1 MENQENITT
10 PWTQN
15 PEEIINIFDSHPD
28 GLSSEEA
35 SIRLAKFGLNS
46 LEIHDETGPLKL
58 FLSQLNS
65 PIILIMLFATVIS
78 AFLKDWVDSI
88 IILLIVLGSA
98 GLSFSQEFSA
108 NNAAKKLRAQI
119 SLKANGF
126 RDGKEQSIAA
136 EQLVPGD
143 IVLLSAGSLV
153 PADGVILSAQD
164 FYVNQSVLTGE
175 TYPVEKYASP
185 SPANA
190 TLAERDNC
198 VFMGTNVRSGSAR
211 VIITHTGIHTAFG
224 QVAHHLTS
232 RPPETDFERGLRTFG
247 YFLTEVMVI
256 LVLGVFVINIAF
268 QKPPID
274 SVLFSI
280 ALAVGLTPQLLP
292 AILSI
297 NLSKGSQI
305 MADNGVIVRRLS
317 AIENLGAMDVLC
329 TDKTGTLTLG
339 IVHLDGAVDIYG
351 NRSDTVLINAYLNAH
366 FETGLNNA
374 LDDAITSQIQPDLTN
389 YEKLDEI
396 PYDFVRKRLSI
407 VVREPS
413 GAILMVT
420 KGALKNVLEVC
431 DSIQDGDNV
440 VAYDPSHQAVIQKR
454 FEEWSAK
461 GFRILGVATKQ
472 LTECCEGYTR
482 IDEHHMIFA
491 GFLLFFDPPKPDV
504 MQVITQLETMGEQ
517 LKIIT
522 GDNKLVALHVAET
535 IGLKVEGVLTGTELA
550 QLSDEA
556 LWHIVPKT
564 TLFADVDPNQ
574 KEKIIRALQKSGH
587 VVGYMGD
594 GINDAP
600 ALHSADVG
608 ISVDSAVDVAKEAA
622 DFVLLNQDLSV
633 LQKGIEL
640 GRSTFANTLKYIFI
654 ATSANFGN
662 MFSMAGASLL
672 LPFLPLLPSQILLTN
687 FLSDFPSMNISRDS
701 VDPEQIQKPR
711 RWDIHFLRNF
721 MITFGLLSSV
731 FDYLTFGTLI
741 ILLKATPEQFRSGWF
756 LESIVSALFILLVV
770 RTQRPVFKSK
780 PAKQLTI
787 AVLITAMVAIA
798 LPYSPVNQ
806 LLGFTSL
813 PVTTIMLLL
822 TITGVYIL
830 SAEFMKKLFYKKNH
844 L

>member
-1 MENQENITT
+1 MDAHENLTT
-10 PWTQN
+10 PWIHN
-15 PEEIINIFDSHPD
+15 PEELITILNSSPN
-28 GLSSEEA
+28 GLSSDEA
-35 SIRLAKFGLNS
+35 SHRLDQFGLNA
-46 LEIHDETGPLKL
+46 LELHSETGPLKL

-65 PIILIMLFATVIS
+65 PIILILLFATVIS
-78 AFLKDWVDSI
+78 AFLKDWVDSV

-98 GLSFSQEFSA
+98 GLSFSQEFNA
-108 NNAAKKLRAQI
+108 DNAAKKLRAQI
-119 SLKANGF
+119 TLKATVI
-126 RDGKEQSIAA
+126 RDGKEQSITA
-136 EQLVPGD
+136 EKLVPGD
-143 IVLLSAGSLV
+143 VVFLSAGSLI
-153 PADGVILSAQD
+153 PADGVIFSAQD

-175 TYPVEKYASP
+175 TYPIEKNSIPTPVSAS
-185 SPANA
+185 
-190 TLAERDNC
+190 LAERTNC

-211 VIITHTGIHTAFG
+211 VIVTQTGIHTAFG
-224 QVAHHLTS
+224 QVARHLTN

-247 YFLTEVMVI
+247 NFLTEVMVV

-268 QKPPID
+268 KKPPID

-305 MADNGVIVRRLS
+305 MAENGVIVRRLS

-329 TDKTGTLTLG
+329 TDKTGTLTQG
-339 IVHLDGAVDIYG
+339 VVQLDGALDING
-351 NRSDTVLINAYLNAH
+351 DRSDMVLFNAYLNAY
-366 FETGLNNA
+366 FETGLSNI
-374 LDDAITSQIQPDLTN
+374 LDDAITSQMQPDLN
-389 YEKLDEI
+389 GYEKLDEI

-407 VVREPS
+407 VVRQPS
-413 GAILMVT
+413 GSILMVT
-420 KGALKNVLEVC
+420 KGALKNILEVC
-431 DSIQDGDNV
+431 DSIQDGSEMVPFDQT
-440 VAYDPSHQAVIQKR
+440 HQTIIQNH
-454 FEEWSAK
+454 FEEWSAQ
-461 GFRILGVATKQ
+461 GFRILGVATKK
-472 LTECCEGYTR
+472 LAECCDGYTR
-482 IDEHHMIFA
+482 TDEHHMTFI

-504 MQVITQLETMGEQ
+504 MDVIKQLNSMGEQ

-522 GDNKLVALHVAET
+522 GDNKLVALHVADS
-535 IGLKVEGVLTGTELA
+535 IGLEVEGILTGAELA

-556 LWHIVPKT
+556 LWHVVPRT

-622 DFVLLNQDLSV
+622 DFVLLKQDLSV
-633 LQKGIEL
+633 LQKGIVL

-672 LPFLPLLPSQILLTN
+672 LSFLPLLPSQILLTN

-721 MITFGLLSSV
+721 MVTFGLLSSV
-731 FDYLTFGTLI
+731 FDYLTFG
-741 ILLKATPEQFRSGWF
+741 ILFFFLKATPEQFRSGWF

-770 RTQRPVFKSK
+770 RTQRPVFQSN
-780 PAKQLTI
+780 PARSLTA
-787 AVLITAMVAIA
+787 AVWITAVIAIA
-798 LPYSPVNQ
+798 LPYSPINH
-806 LLGFTSL
+806 LLGFTPL
-813 PVTTIMLLL
+813 PFTTLLL
-822 TITGVYIL
+822 LFSITGLYVF
-830 SAEFMKKLFYKKNH
+830 SAEFIKKSFYKTNH

>member
-1 MENQENITT
+1 
-10 PWTQN
+10 
-15 PEEIINIFDSHPD
+15 
-28 GLSSEEA
+28 
-35 SIRLAKFGLNS
+35 
-46 LEIHDETGPLKL
+46 
-58 FLSQLNS
+58 
-65 PIILIMLFATVIS
+65 
-78 AFLKDWVDSI
+78 
-88 IILLIVLGSA
+88 
-98 GLSFSQEFSA
+98 
-108 NNAAKKLRAQI
+108 
-119 SLKANGF
+119 
-126 RDGKEQSIAA
+126 
-136 EQLVPGD
+136 
-143 IVLLSAGSLV
+143 
-153 PADGVILSAQD
+153 
-164 FYVNQSVLTGE
+164 
-175 TYPVEKYASP
+175 
-185 SPANA
+185 
-190 TLAERDNC
+190 
-198 VFMGTNVRSGSAR
+198 MGTNVRSGSAR
-211 VIITHTGIHTAFG
+211 VIIAQTGVQTAFG

-232 RPPETDFERGLRTFG
+232 RAPETDFERGLRTFG

-351 NRSDTVLINAYLNAH
+351 NRSDTVLLNAYLNAH

-413 GAILMVT
+413 ASILMVT

-431 DSIQDGDNV
+431 DSIQDGDKV
-440 VAYDPSHQAVIQKR
+440 VAYDISHHAIIQKR

-461 GFRILGVATKQ
+461 GFRILGVATKE

-482 IDEHHMIFA
+482 IDEHHMTFA

-535 IGLKVEGVLTGTELA
+535 IGLKVEGVLTGAELA

-556 LWHIVPKT
+556 LWHVVPKT

-622 DFVLLNQDLSV
+622 DFVLLKQDLSV

-721 MITFGLLSSV
+721 MVTFGLLSSV

-741 ILLKATPEQFRSGWF
+741 FLLKATPEQFRSGWF
-756 LESIVSALFILLVV
+756 LESIISALFILLVV
-770 RTQRPVFKSK
+770 RTQRPVFKSQ
-780 PAKQLTI
+780 PARPLTI
-787 AVLITAMVAIA
+787 AALITAMVAIA

-806 LLGFTSL
+806 LLGLTPL
-813 PVTTIMLLL
+813 PATTVLLLL

-830 SAEFMKKLFYKKNH
+830 SAEFVKKLFYKKNH